1 MHERYREMLAQWPAL
16 PHPSAISYVER
27 RQASR
32 DYYLHQPPLAAN
44 IAEVRDITLPLPGRE
59 VRTRLYIPEHESHGA
74 LVIYAH
80 GGSFVEGDLDT
91 HDALVR
97 RLASDTHMRFLAV
110 DYALAPE
117 HPFPAG
123 LTDAIEVTRYVASHG
138 EMFDIPNAP
147 LVLMGDSA
155 GACLAAVAAVELR
168 HAGLPLVAQVLVYPT
183 FGPEVVTNSSHQYAS
198 GYLLEMDHLRA
209 DYVGYV
215 GDHDHTDPR
224 VSPLLYSDT
233 TGAPPAIVVV
243 AECDP
248 LRDEGLA
255 YAGLLEHFG
264 VKVEILE
271 AEGMLHGFLRHGS
284 FVPDAL
290 TTLDDVAH
298 HLRDYVS
305 SVAPH

>member
-59 VRTRLYIPEHESHGA
+59 VRTRLYVPEHESHGA

-117 HPFPAG
+117 SPFPAG
-123 LTDAIEVTRYVASHG
+123 LHDIMDTVRYVARNHDA
-138 EMFDIPNAP
+138 FDVLDAP
-147 LVLMGDSA
+147 LLLMGDSA
-155 GACLAAVAAVELR
+155 GACLVAVAAVELR
-168 HAGLPLVAQVLVYPT
+168 HEDLGVVGQVLAYPT
-183 FGPEVVTNSSHQYAS
+183 LGPEVVTKSSHDYAT
-198 GYLLEMDHLRA
+198 GFLLEMDYLRA
-209 DYVGYV
+209 DYAQYLQGVT
-215 GDHDHTDPR
+215 DHTDPR
-224 VSPLLYSDT
+224 VTPLFYGDVA
-233 TGAPPAIVVV
+233 GAPPAIVVV
-243 AECDP
+243 AEFDP
-248 LRDEGLA
+248 LRDEGIT
-255 YAGLLEHFG
+255 YAGLLEHSG
-264 VKVEILE
+264 VRVEVLE
-271 AEGMLHGFLRHGS
+271 AKGMLHGFLRHGNE
-284 FVPDAL
+284 VPDAL
-290 TTLDDVAH
+290 DILDDVAAH
-298 HLRDYVS
+298 MAAF
-305 SVAPH
+305 VAVTK